1 VTGREFLK
9 AVEALPRFG
18 VAPNQYP
25 DPEKVNALVR
35 QGLEA
40 IAKHGDL
47 VSRHLAQAIIETKT
61 RYPL

>member
-1 VTGREFLK
+1 MTAREFLK
-9 AVEALPRFG
+9 AIEALPRVG
-18 VAPNQYP
+18 APPNQYP

-40 IAKHGDL
+40 IATHGDL
-47 VSRHLAQAIIETKT
+47 VSRHLAQAIVETKR